1 MTPYSSLKEE
11 AWKANKEIPLR
22 KLALYTWGNV
32 SAFDKDKGVFAIK
45 PSGVPYDELKIE
57 DMVVIDLDGRIVEGT
72 KNPSSDT
79 PTHLELYKCFK
90 GIGGITH
97 THSTY
102 ATSWAQASKSIPL
115 FGTTHADH
123 CANTIV
129 CTPFISKDAVE
140 RDYEKE
146 TGILIINT
154 FLHPSLLG
162 LQHEPLNPE
171 ENPMVLVA
179 GHGPFTWGENAEKS
193 VYNSAVLEEIAKMTF
208 ISLSLNPCLTP
219 LQKNIVQKH
228 YNRKHGKNAY
238 SAQQKK

>member
-32 SAFDKDKGVFAIK
+32 SAFDKAKGVFAIK
-45 PSGVPYDELKIE
+45 PSGVPYDELTID
-57 DMVVIDLDGRIVEGT
+57 DMVVLDLDGRVVEGD

-79 PTHLELYKCFK
+79 PTHLELYKKFD

-102 ATSWAQASKSIPL
+102 ATSWAQASRAIPV

-123 CANTIV
+123 SANTII
-129 CTPFISKDAVE
+129 CTPFIAKDAVE

-146 TGILIINT
+146 TGILIIRT
-154 FLHPSLLG
+154 FLEPSSLG
-162 LQHEPLNPE
+162 LQQKALNPE

-179 GHGPFTWGENAEKS
+179 GHGPFTWGKTAEKS
-193 VYNSAVLEEIAKMTF
+193 VYNSAVLEEIAKMAF
-208 ISLSLNPCLTP
+208 ISLSLNPVLAP
-219 LQKNIVQKH
+219 LPDYIMQKH

-238 SAQQKK
+238 YGQHKK